1 MSAVAPPLTHTFK
14 PQLTRNSPTTTSLDT
29 HLVSIPEEMSADPQN
44 GIVWPLLLHFHG
56 WGGDAS
62 ECGQTCRSVI
72 PSRGIITVA
81 LTGVVG
87 SWNGVGTAASP
98 GPDGATC

>member
-1 MSAVAPPLTHTFK
+1 
-14 PQLTRNSPTTTSLDT
+14 
-29 HLVSIPEEMSADPQN
+29 MSADPQN

-98 GPDGATC
+98 GPDGATCQDLAHIYIPKPHPDPRNS